1 MKECLRHHCVLL
13 LVQPICFCP
22 RGKYKTLLL
31 KIDKGA
37 VSIFIGDAAICVGA
51 FSKTVGVVAIS
62 VKLFLHLCDLS
73 LVSFASV

>member
-1 MKECLRHHCVLL
+1 MSSTPLCTSFGATNMLL
-13 LVQPICFCP
+13 P

-31 KIDKGA
+31 KIDKRA
-37 VSIFIGDAAICVGA
+37 DSIFKGDAAISVGA
-51 FSKTVGVVAIS
+51 FAKTVGVVAIS